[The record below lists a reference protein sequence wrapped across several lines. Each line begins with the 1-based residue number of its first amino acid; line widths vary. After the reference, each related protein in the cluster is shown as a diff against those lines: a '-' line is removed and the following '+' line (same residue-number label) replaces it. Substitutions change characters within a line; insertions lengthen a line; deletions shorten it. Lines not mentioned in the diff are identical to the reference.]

1 MVQHLIGTECDFS
14 H

>member
-1 MVQHLIGTECDFS
+1 MTVQHLIGC